1 MKKNPIPVI
10 IPMIALLVALVFLG
24 GICNSSKR
32 LTFSI
37 ENRLGS
43 YYVVGE
49 YKYLESV
56 RLSDGKKVKIDNST
70 GEIITCSSDDGIDS
84 FKLSWRSD
92 NTTNDTILAQSS
104 DGKVIKLDHTAIKSI
119 SAADCPPKRLSEVE
133 FKVTGPDKDCMYNLQ
148 IAESIITNG
157 YSNQD
162 ILVSISGQI
171 GPYTNV
177 RTWKRD
183 VSGAMDIWVKSK
195 KTGQELA
202 ITVGRKYKKCD
213 IYVCGETTK
222 NKLSQE
228 IKKALNAYI
237 LDYKN
242 RSLFANVSSG
252 KRLVFIKN
260 GKTVQTSTFMAEVGV
275 NGGNMKYGGSENT
288 LEVISVSTSDCLTFK
303 IKYNQK

>member
-10 IPMIALLVALVFLG
+10 IPMIALLIALVFLG
-24 GICNSSKR
+24 GIGSFAKR
-32 LTFSI
+32 LTFSV
-37 ENRLGS
+37 ENRSGS
-43 YYVVGE
+43 YYIVGE
-49 YKYLESV
+49 YGYLESV
-56 RLSDGKKVKIDNST
+56 RLSNGKKVKIDDST

-84 FKLSWRSD
+84 FRLSWLSG
-92 NTTNDTILAQSS
+92 NTTNDTTLAQSS
-104 DGKVIKLDHTAIKSI
+104 DGQVIKLDHKAIKSL
-119 SAADCPPKRLSEVE
+119 SAADCPPPLLSEVE
-133 FKVTGPDKDCMYNLQ
+133 FKVSGPDKNCMYKLQ
-148 IAESIITNG
+148 IAESVHTNG

-162 ILVSISGQI
+162 ILVSTSGQK

-183 VSGAMDIWVKSK
+183 LSGAMDIWVKSK

-202 ITVGRKYKKCD
+202 ITVGRKYEKCD
-213 IYVCGETTK
+213 VYVCDQVTR
-222 NKLSQE
+222 NKLNQK
-228 IKKALNAYI
+228 IKEALDSYI

-242 RSLFANVSSG
+242 RSLFTNVSSG

-260 GKTVQTSTFMAEVGV
+260 GKTVQTSTFVAEVGV

-288 LEVISVSTSDCLTFK
+288 LEVISVSTSDCLTFE